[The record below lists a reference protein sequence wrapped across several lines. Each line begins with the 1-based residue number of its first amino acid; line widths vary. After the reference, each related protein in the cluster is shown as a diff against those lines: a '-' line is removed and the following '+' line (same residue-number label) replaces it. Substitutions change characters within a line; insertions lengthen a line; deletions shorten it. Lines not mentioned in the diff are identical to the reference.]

1 MNSKTIEIN
10 EQLAVKVKETVSHGL
25 CKGLGKPNLGE
36 MCVEA
41 AVSYACG
48 LPHGDN
54 PSCVGS
60 AVRAFKIRL
69 NDAKWTSNDARA
81 KGMLKVAIGQLGS
94 NTINQIEFAKIVAFK
109 TIIVLMPVILRDRGF
124 EAEAVLCESSK
135 DLKEAKAN
143 IWTVKSKL
151 RDAAYAAYAAYAAAD
166 AADAAYADAAAAYA
180 AYAAADAADNA
191 ADNAAADNADNAAA
205 AAAAAA
211 AYAAAGAGAGADADA
226 DKYLLISANIC
237 LEALKE
243 LKSPG
248 VEFLY
253 LCD

>member
-1 MNSKTIEIN
+1 MQTKEIEIN
-10 EQLAVKVKETVSHGL
+10 EQLAIKVKETVSHGL

-41 AVSYACG
+41 AVNYACG

-135 DLKEAKAN
+135 DLKEAK
-143 IWTVKSKL
+143 S
-151 RDAAYAAYAAYAAAD
+151 
-166 AADAAYADAAAAYA
+166 
-180 AYAAADAADNA
+180 
-191 ADNAAADNADNAAA
+191 
-205 AAAAAA
+205 
-211 AYAAAGAGAGADADA
+211 
-226 DKYLLISANIC
+226 
-237 LEALKE
+237 
-243 LKSPG
+243 
-248 VEFLY
+248 
-253 LCD
+253 

>member
-1 MNSKTIEIN
+1 
-10 EQLAVKVKETVSHGL
+10 
-25 CKGLGKPNLGE
+25 
-36 MCVEA
+36 
-41 AVSYACG
+41 
-48 LPHGDN
+48 
-54 PSCVGS
+54 
-60 AVRAFKIRL
+60 
-69 NDAKWTSNDARA
+69 
-81 KGMLKVAIGQLGS
+81 
-94 NTINQIEFAKIVAFK
+94 
-109 TIIVLMPVILRDRGF
+109 MPVILRDRGF

-151 RDAAYAAYAAYAAAD
+151 RDAA
-166 AADAAYADAAAAYA
+166 DAAYADAAAAYA
-180 AYAAADAADNA
+180 AYAA
-191 ADNAAADNADNAAA
+191 
-205 AAAAAA
+205 
-211 AYAAAGAGAGADADA
+211 AGADADA

>member
-1 MNSKTIEIN
+1 MQTEIIIN
-10 EQLAVKVKETVSHGL
+10 EALAIKVKEVVSKGL
-25 CKGLGKPNLGE
+25 TKGLGKPNLGE

-41 AVSYACG
+41 AVNYACG

-69 NDAKWTSNDARA
+69 NDAQWSSNDARA

-94 NTINQIEFAKIVAFK
+94 NTINQVEFAKIVAFK
-109 TIIVLMPVILRDRGF
+109 TIIVLIPVILRDRGF

-151 RDAAYAAYAAYAAAD
+151 WDAAPADYAAANAAYYATAADTDYADYAAYAAAAT
-166 AADAAYADAAAAYA
+166 AADADYAADAAAAA
-180 AYAAADAADNA
+180 AIATA
-191 ADNAAADNADNAAA
+191 
-205 AAAAAA
+205 
-211 AYAAAGAGAGADADA
+211 ADA

-237 LEALKE
+237 LEALIE

-248 VEFLY
+248 IKFLY